1 MTNIYELIDESIQN
15 LLSRSIAGKRNF
27 IKISEVIDLLLKIEE
42 LIPEIVIVGDEFV
55 KYFKGNQQKL

>member
-1 MTNIYELIDESIQN
+1 MANIYELIDESIQN
-15 LLSRSIAGKRNF
+15 LLSRSIAGKKNF

-42 LIPEIVIVGDEFV
+42 LIPEIVIDGDEFV

>member
-42 LIPEIVIVGDEFV
+42 LIPEIVIDGDEFV